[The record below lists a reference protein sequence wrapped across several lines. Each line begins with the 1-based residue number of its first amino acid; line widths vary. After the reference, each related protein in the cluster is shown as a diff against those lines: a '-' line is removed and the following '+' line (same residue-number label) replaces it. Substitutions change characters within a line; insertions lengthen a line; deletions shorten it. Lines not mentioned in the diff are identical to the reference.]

1 VSGEN
6 RGGRQGKDEE
16 AERHALL
23 SDRLAASDD
32 LISQCQWGAAQ
43 AKVLADR
50 DQLSEAEMLARAAV
64 SVIDQTDFIMWRG
77 DARMSLAYVLC
88 KAGRLGEA
96 ATVLREALELYER
109 KGDVADASKARAE
122 LEDVSTS

>member
-1 VSGEN
+1 
-6 RGGRQGKDEE
+6 
-16 AERHALL
+16 
-23 SDRLAASDD
+23 LAAPDD
-32 LISQCQWGAAQ
+32 LISQWQWGAAQ

-77 DARMSLAYVLC
+77 DARMSLAYVLR